1 MGSHFLDF
9 CMLSDVRF
17 YLGYKYLD
25 YSLEYYVL
33 ETGLCY
39 IAPKGVD
46 TFVLVGNQPGHT
58 QQQTPACSG
67 RGSSVSCRFRLFK
80 HRMRGLSSLCS
91 SLPLSWRLVCPGLL
105 FLVPSVPPPRGIQA
119 AVAAP
124 VPLCSWLYHLQ
135 GKAEQNGNSVCVD
148 CFLQVMSPP
157 PKCVFQSSETSDSFL
172 GLVHRVCSCSLQED
186 HINFTIPYSFAYL

>member
-1 MGSHFLDF
+1 
-9 CMLSDVRF
+9 MLSDVRF

-39 IAPKGVD
+39 IAPKVVD
-46 TFVLVGNQPGHT
+46 TFVLVGNQPGQT

-119 AVAAP
+119 AVAAL
-124 VPLCSWLYHLQ
+124 VPLCS
-135 GKAEQNGNSVCVD
+135 
-148 CFLQVMSPP
+148 
-157 PKCVFQSSETSDSFL
+157 
-172 GLVHRVCSCSLQED
+172 
-186 HINFTIPYSFAYL
+186 